1 MEFKKLKL
9 KKQKVIEL
17 STDVETLP
25 LEQTDN
31 VAGGITTSRNNC
43 ITLFLTEEICIG

>member
-1 MEFKKLKL
+1 MDFKKLKL
-9 KKQKVIEL
+9 KKAKVIEL

-31 VAGGITTSRNNC
+31 VAGGVTTSRHYC
-43 ITLFLTEEICIG
+43 RTLFLTEELCEG